1 MSRIVKNICME
12 LKIKEIRKTK
22 NITLGQLSKL
32 SGMSKSSISN
42 YERGNVYPNI
52 QQLEWLA
59 RALEVKIN
67 DLFESDVK

>member
-1 MSRIVKNICME
+1 MSRIVKNISME
-12 LKIKEIRKTK
+12 IKIKEIRKTK

-42 YERGNVYPNI
+42 YERGEVYPNI
-52 QQLEWLA
+52 QQLEWIA
-59 RALEVKIN
+59 RALKVKIT

>member
-1 MSRIVKNICME
+1 MSRIVKNICMK

-42 YERGNVYPNI
+42 YERGNIYPNI